1 MRQDKLLSLSFA
13 AIMFAGGLYCLLAP
27 GLAIETIAMIT
38 GLGLIFYGLGHLFV
52 WMSRLGLGISDYWL
66 LACSIIALIGGAVLW
81 GSGMAHKA
89 FELMLVYVFSAW
101 LIICGLLSIMHA
113 LGLRKMH
120 VTYNTKTLGTHWPL
134 LAGAGILLGA
144 AGVFFIFAPQA
155 ALGGFAVMLG
165 AGLIVG
171 ALASVANVFAE

>member
-1 MRQDKLLSLSFA
+1 
-13 AIMFAGGLYCLLAP
+13 
-27 GLAIETIAMIT
+27 
-38 GLGLIFYGLGHLFV
+38 
-52 WMSRLGLGISDYWL
+52 
-66 LACSIIALIGGAVLW
+66 
-81 GSGMAHKA
+81 MAHKA

-101 LIICGLLSIMHA
+101 LIVCGLLSIMHA

-120 VTYNTKTLGTHWPL
+120 VTYNTKTLVTHWPL
-134 LAGAGILLGA
+134 LAAAGILLGA
-144 AGVFFIFAPQA
+144 VGVFFIFAPQA